1 MRNYYQ
7 ILEVSEKA
15 SLIEI
20 KQAFRNL
27 AKLLHPDRNPGVG
40 SHARFIEV
48 TEAYQ
53 VLSDPEMRK
62 IYDLRLSQGRN
73 AQAFRQRKEDAYREW
88 FDRYQAAARKRAD
101 EYSNNTFKEFEQSP
115 VYKAAMVVSKIY
127 NYVFLGIGF
136 IMIFGPLTMWY
147 IREYGLPEAR
157 PWTSLLTPTAIG
169 LVFTYGIY
177 YFLFKNKTYDVS

>member
-1 MRNYYQ
+1 MRTYYQ
-7 ILEVSEKA
+7 ILGVSERA

-20 KQAFRNL
+20 KQAFRKL
-27 AKLLHPDRNPGVG
+27 AKLLHPDRNHGAT

-53 VLSDPEMRK
+53 VLSDPEMRR
-62 IYDLRLSQGRN
+62 IYDSRLGHGRHT
-73 AQAFRQRKEDAYREW
+73 QAFKQRKEDAYKEW
-88 FDRYQAAARKRAD
+88 FDRYQSQARQRAD
-101 EYSNNTFKEFEQSP
+101 DYSKNSFREFEQSP

-136 IMIFGPLTMWY
+136 IMIFGPMTMWY
-147 IREYGLPEAR
+147 IREYGLPEAK

-169 LVFTYGIY
+169 VFFTYGIY
-177 YFLFKNKTYDVS
+177 HFLFKNNTYDVS